1 MTGKDIQALH
11 DRLEQYEAL
20 LGVDRSTVGRIRDA
34 FGIEPL
40 HAQMLGM
47 FFAREFVT
55 RDGLYTVLYEGRP
68 ESEWPNEKMLD
79 VQLSKLRKALKEGGH
94 DIIIQTKFGE
104 GWWMEAGEKAKLR
117 AVIGGEKE
125 SIGKV
130 LADLRW
136 RNVSAEERSA
146 IARQLNEA
154 RWGKYK
160 KNLSVRTDEKIFA

>member
-94 DIIIQTKFGE
+94 DITIQTKFGE
-104 GWWMEAGEKAKLR
+104 GWWMEASEKAKLR
-117 AVIGGEKE
+117 AVIGEDKRR
-125 SIGKV
+125 SIGRE
-130 LADLRW
+130 LAELRW
-136 RNVSAEERSA
+136 RSVSAEQRSE
-146 IARQLNEA
+146 IARRTVAA
-154 RWGKYK
+154 RWAK
-160 KNLSVRTDEKIFA
+160 K